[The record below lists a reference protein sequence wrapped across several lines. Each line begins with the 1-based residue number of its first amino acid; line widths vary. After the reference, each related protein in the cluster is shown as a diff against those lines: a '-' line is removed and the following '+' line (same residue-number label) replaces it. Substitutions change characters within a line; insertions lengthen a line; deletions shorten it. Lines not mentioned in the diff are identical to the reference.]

1 MRGRYTA
8 RTCLPIPPDR
18 CTAKIIRWTPVVHR
32 PTLPGRLSLA
42 PDEPVSLTWGPGE
55 TGRMLMATYLYHC
68 LACGH
73 DFQRAESMSQHEHTH
88 PACPK
93 CKSAKVEAVL
103 APFFAKTGRKA

>member
-1 MRGRYTA
+1 
-8 RTCLPIPPDR
+8 
-18 CTAKIIRWTPVVHR
+18 
-32 PTLPGRLSLA
+32 
-42 PDEPVSLTWGPGE
+42 
-55 TGRMLMATYLYHC
+55 MLMATYLYHC